1 MRKYEVMYIIRPDL
15 DEEQTTA
22 VIEKFQNLLT
32 GQGATIDKTEKWG
45 KRRLAYELKGHLEG
59 QYVVVQFEGEAK
71 AAAELERVLKIA
83 DEIIRHMVVRQES

>member
-32 GQGATIDKTEKWG
+32 NQGATVTKTEKWG
-45 KRRLAYELKGHLEG
+45 KRRLAYELKDYLEG
-59 QYVVVQFEGEAK
+59 QYVVVQFESEAG
-71 AAAELERVLKIA
+71 AAAELERVMKIT
-83 DEIIRHMVVRQES
+83 DEVIRDLVIRQES